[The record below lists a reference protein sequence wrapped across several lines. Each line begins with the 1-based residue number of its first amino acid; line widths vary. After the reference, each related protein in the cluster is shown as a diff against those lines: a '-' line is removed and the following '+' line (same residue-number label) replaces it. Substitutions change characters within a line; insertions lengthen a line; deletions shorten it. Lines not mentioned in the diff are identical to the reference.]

1 MDALHFKIDHL
12 KLLWSEYRIAN
23 DGVDRDYSDHSEWAR
38 KKLQAVLSEFDKLI
52 QEQILWKSSLSAEIE
67 DLLVEIEEFCN
78 IFGRRVDTIIPKAA
92 ALNVELNDTT
102 RDNLKCIRDS
112 LREEIN
118 LTQANVKKW
127 LDDLRTFVIELD
139 VDYKVPPDEVFEND
153 LSSSV
158 VEPVK
163 CKYDEMAGVV
173 VGRRNE
179 FEESAIK
186 LHYYWDA
193 LHHIP
198 NDEIDEGLF
207 DLFSD
212 KQNPKDVF
220 EALLQASENKD
231 INSDDDDQKGIID
244 SRREYVYY
252 TPQLPTGLKLTP
264 ECIAIL
270 KEKSV
275 TLGKDY
281 EIRKKQ
287 LAVMQKDVKNL
298 YNELNT
304 PLEERIE
311 LIDSLDEEYMERL
324 SLERDRLKEI
334 MRVIIEKAI
343 EEYTAQ
349 LVELWDKCLVPQ
361 FERDEFFANVH
372 KLTSSQDVYELLAH
386 EVARLQ
392 ELYAKCAEIYRLMLE
407 RRALISKMIEFEKK
421 ASDPRRLFQS
431 SFRLLEEEKWRKS
444 CWPNLVRIEDQ
455 LVNACIN
462 YEETERK
469 PFMHESMRYLDNLQ
483 SEISERIVNQMFFGF
498 EKDAA
503 KGQIDQSQTNLK
515 RKDSQLSLKTTPSRS
530 VSPNGLN
537 DNYSSRRNSQ
547 LISSRPSQS
556 RPVSPTRRNSM
567 APSRQTSPTRRNS
580 RAPSRPV
587 SPSRRNSMAP
597 SRPTSPTRRN
607 SRAPSRPVSPTR
619 RNSRAPSRPVSP
631 SRRNS
636 MAPSRT
642 ASPSRS
648 RAPSRTPSRAPSRAT
663 SPVKSKRSSLY
674 LPSDSTLSSSST
686 LRTPKSSNGPSPSSR
701 RSSMYASNLDS
712 QSGIINS
719 HRANK
724 SIDDKSRRSSL
735 ILDKGNSTAQR
746 SNSVSSTS
754 SESSASSIAA
764 PTTPEPSLTSSD
776 GDNGKSQPNISIK
789 NNVKPKMNND
799 KSISQS
805 KTRSLIPP
813 LSTARKTNTGM
824 VKARPRSIIGGISEP
839 TAMLKKQASKRMSMI
854 MDNGH

>member
-12 KLLWSEYRIAN
+12 KLLWSEYRVAN

-38 KKLQAVLSEFDKLI
+38 EKLQAVLSEFDKLI
-52 QEQILWKSSLSAEIE
+52 QEQILWKSALSAEID
-67 DLLVEIEEFCN
+67 DLLIEEFCH

-102 RDNLKCIRDS
+102 RDNLRSIRDS

-118 LTQANVKKW
+118 LTQENVKKW

-139 VDYKVPPDEVFEND
+139 VDYKVPPDEIFEND
-153 LSSSV
+153 LSTSV
-158 VEPVK
+158 VQPI
-163 CKYDEMAGVV
+163 
-173 VGRRNE
+173 GRRNE

-198 NDEIDEGLF
+198 QDETDEGLF

-212 KQNPKDVF
+212 KQNPKDIY
-220 EALLQASENKD
+220 EALQASENKD
-231 INSDDDDQKGIID
+231 INSDDQKEILD

-287 LAVMQKDVKNL
+287 LTVMQKDVKNL

-304 PLEERIE
+304 PMEERIE
-311 LIDSLDEEYMERL
+311 LIDSLDEEYMELL

-343 EEYTAQ
+343 EEYTSQ
-349 LVELWDKCLVPQ
+349 LVELWDKCLVPE
-361 FERDEFFANVH
+361 FEREEFFANVH

-407 RRALISKMIEFEKK
+407 RQFEKK

-455 LVNACIN
+455 LVNACVN

-503 KGQIDQSQTNLK
+503 KGQIDQSQTK
-515 RKDSQLSLKTTPSRS
+515 RKDSQLSLKTAPSRS
-530 VSPNGLN
+530 VSPSGLN
-537 DNYSSRRNSQ
+537 DNSSRRNSQ
-547 LISSRPSQS
+547 LISSRP
-556 RPVSPTRRNSM
+556 PK
-567 APSRQTSPTRRNS
+567 
-580 RAPSRPV
+580 SRPV

-597 SRPTSPTRRN
+597 SRPTSPTRRISRAPSRQVSPSRRNSMAPSRPTSPTRRISKAPSRPVSPTRRN

-619 RNSRAPSRPVSP
+619 RNSRAPSRAVSP

-636 MAPSRT
+636 MAPSRA

-674 LPSDSTLSSSST
+674 LSSDSTLSSSPT

-701 RSSMYASNLDS
+701 RSSIYASNLDS
-712 QSGIINS
+712 QSGITNS
-719 HRANK
+719 HRTNK
-724 SIDDKSRRSSL
+724 SIDDKGLASRRSSL
-735 ILDKGNSTAQR
+735 FLDKGNSTAQR

-776 GDNGKSQPNISIK
+776 GDNGKSQSNISIK
-789 NNVKPKMNND
+789 NNVKPKMDND
-799 KSISQS
+799 KNISQS

-813 LSTARKTNTGM
+813 LSTARKANTGM

-839 TAMLKKQASKRMSMI
+839 TAMLKKQASKRMSMF